1 MRYLH
6 NVHHNYPM
14 TPLELELYHQMK
26 NVIGVDPSFY
36 EYILMVDADTVVL
49 EDSLNL
55 LISSMVRDSRIM
67 GICGETRLDNE
78 KDTWVT
84 MIQVYEYFISHH
96 LSKAFESLF
105 GSVTCLPGCFCMYR
119 IRTPVKGTPVLITK
133 GIIEDYS
140 ECIVDTLHKKNLLS
154 LGEDRYLTTLMLKHF
169 PQLKITFIRDAKCLT
184 NAPETWAVLL
194 SQRRRWINSTVH
206 NLLELLFLNDLCGFM
221 CFSMRFVVLI
231 DLFST
236 MVQPALIVYLFY
248 LIFSVIFP
256 TEDYIFPW
264 VSLLMLAFT
273 YGLQI
278 VIFIIRG
285 AFQHIGWI
293 VIYIFAMPIFS
304 MFIPLYSFWHFDD
317 FSWGNTRRILGEKGK
332 VKLVGDEENDE
343 LIEDIPTK
351 LWSEYEKELN
361 EAIIEAERN
370 ANSSDSNTIRNSL
383 IQTDM
388 MSNYDYGGGLNP
400 FAAGSVVNA
409 PTYAGSAYAGS
420 AYGGGSMANGPAYNY
435 PRQGSNEFNN
445 GSTEWLLNQNNR
457 DSVAMTSE
465 VDDSFNISDEQIMEV
480 VRKIINNSD
489 LMCIT
494 KKKVREE
501 VSEHFGVD
509 LSHKRDFIN
518 HCIEMCLEER

>member
-36 EYILMVDADTVVL
+36 EYILMVDADTVVMH
-49 EDSLNL
+49 DSLNM
-55 LISSMVRDSRIM
+55 LISSMVRDSKIM
-67 GICGETRLDNE
+67 GICGETKLANE
-78 KDTWVT
+78 KQSWVT

-133 GIIEDYS
+133 GVIEDYS

-169 PQLKITFIRDAKCLT
+169 PNLKIKFTKDARCST
-184 NAPETWAVLL
+184 NAPETWRVLL

-206 NLLELLFLNDLCGFM
+206 NLIELLFLNDLCGFL
-221 CFSMRFVVLI
+221 CFSMRTVVFL

-236 MVQPALIVYLFY
+236 MVQPALILYLFY
-248 LIFSVIFP
+248 LIYCIAFP
-256 TEDYIFPW
+256 TEDSIFPW

-278 VIFIIRG
+278 VIFILRG

-293 VIYIFAMPIFS
+293 IIYILAMPIFG
-304 MFIPLYSFWHFDD
+304 MFIPMYSYWHFDD

-332 VKLVGDEENDE
+332 FKLVGEEETDE
-343 LIEDIPTK
+343 LIEDIPK
-351 LWSEYEKELN
+351 KRWAEYEQELLELAEEEASEAASSSNSLPAYEGGYPQYSQVGAVDSASAFGGNAYVPSEYN
-361 EAIIEAERN
+361 Y
-370 ANSSDSNTIRNSL
+370 SVNTH
-383 IQTDM
+383 
-388 MSNYDYGGGLNP
+388 NYY
-400 FAAGSVVNA
+400 AGSVA
-409 PTYAGSAYAGS
+409 PS
-420 AYGGGSMANGPAYNY
+420 AYGNIAMPSRAYDTNDIY
-435 PRQGSNEFNN
+435 RENRYS
-445 GSTEWLLNQNNR
+445 LNSSGVGNR
-457 DSVAMTSE
+457 VTDNDIM
-465 VDDSFNISDEQIMEV
+465 MEV
-480 VRKIINNSD
+480 ERFISTAD
-489 LMCIT
+489 LMTVT
-494 KKKVREE
+494 KKKVRQE
-501 VSEHFGVD
+501 VSRRLGID
-509 LSHKRDFIN
+509 LSNRKDFVDQ
-518 HCIEMCLEER
+518 CIENALNNQ